1 MGFVFGEVHVTNAA
15 PTNPA
20 LYFTK
25 TVNRTTNASVELVA
39 APGSGKFLVIE
50 AAWWTNA
57 DLDTD
62 TKVEF
67 YKTTADADASTNV
80 LLRGAGLALGGASIS
95 GRIVLPENTALV
107 IKCTAAASI
116 DVDVNVSGYIATI
129 GA

>member
-1 MGFVFGEVHVTNAA
+1 MPFVFGDVHVTNAA
-15 PTNPA
+15 PTDPT

-25 TVNRTTNASVELVA
+25 TVNRTTNAAIELIE

-50 AAWWTNA
+50 AVWWTNA

-67 YKTTADADASTNV
+67 YKTTTDADASTNV
-80 LLRGAGLALGGASIS
+80 LLRGAGLALGGASVS
-95 GRIVLPENTALV
+95 GRIILPENTALV
-107 IKCTAAASI
+107 VKCTAATSI
-116 DVDVNVSGYIATI
+116 DVDINATGYIATV

>member
-1 MGFVFGEVHVTNAA
+1 MPFVFGDVHVTNAA
-15 PTNPA
+15 PTDPT

-25 TVNRTTNASVELVA
+25 TVNRTTNASVELVP
-39 APGSGKFLVIE
+39 APGTGKFLVIE
-50 AAWWTNA
+50 TVWWTNA

-95 GRIVLPENTALV
+95 GRIILPENTALV
-107 IKCTAAASI
+107 VKCTAATSI
-116 DVDVNVSGYIATI
+116 DVDINVTGYTATV